1 MRELLFKLYKFKLLK
16 RIIPSILKRINK
28 LFIKSYITIHH
39 DSFKL
44 KLNLN
49 NPIDREIFLTKKYE
63 DENIFFLKSLIKKN
77 NIKYFFDIGAQMG
90 FYSLNMASTFP
101 KLFIASF
108 EPIESNFNQLK
119 SNVELN
125 NLGTRIKVYKKI
137 LSNKS
142 EKMKM
147 WVSDKKKTGGF
158 SVYDEKDQEIKK
170 YDASKITY
178 EFSFSERLDNI
189 YKIKNEKI
197 ALKIDVERHE
207 KYVIMGAEKIFKN
220 NKVILQIEIFDQQKQ
235 EVESMLNKMNFY
247 FIKSNEKDNFYSNFN
262 DSFNNI

>member
-1 MRELLFKLYKFKLLK
+1 MMPVELTGNLFKELRGRACRILSAEGWTQSKLGKALGV
-16 RIIPSILKRINK
+16 S
-28 LFIKSYITIHH
+28 
-39 DSFKL
+39 
-44 KLNLN
+44 
-49 NPIDREIFLTKKYE
+49 
-63 DENIFFLKSLIKKN
+63 
-77 NIKYFFDIGAQMG
+77 QV
-90 FYSLNMASTFP
+90 MAGNYLHTLP
-101 KLFIASF
+101 TNYN

-119 SNVELN
+119 SNVDLN
-125 NLGTRIKVYKKI
+125 NLGARIKVYKKI

-147 WVSDKKKTGGF
+147 WVSDKNKTGGF
-158 SVYDEKDQEIKK
+158 SVYDEKDQEIKR

-207 KYVIMGAEKIFKN
+207 KYVIMGAEKIFNN

-247 FIKSNEKDNFYSNFN
+247 FIKSNEKDNFYSNFS